1 MDNTDDLRLLL
12 ASRHP
17 LLAVEMSD
25 EARFMDILRG
35 AAEALGLPV
44 WVWTAT
50 RGLSRAGMHP
60 AYGTVDPRK
69 ALDFIAELADPAVF
83 VFADVHHALQ
93 DPVTVRRIKELAQA
107 ARRGQTIVLTAPVFR
122 IPPELEGLAIPWDLR
137 PPDRDELRGLVGKT
151 LDDLRARNFP
161 VALDDAAVESLVDAL
176 RGLSMAEARGLVNR
190 AAMEDGK
197 VAEGDVNFIRKAK
210 AELLGAEGTLELLDA
225 GPGGLSR
232 LGGMDQLKEWLT
244 LRGTALSPDAKE
256 YGLEPPKGVLLTGVP
271 GCGKSLVAK
280 SLAAAWGL
288 PLVLLDPGS
297 LYGPYVGESEQRLR
311 QALRTVEAMSPVVLW
326 IDEIEKGFAR
336 DRDADGGV
344 SARLLG
350 TFLRWMQDRPEGVFL
365 VATCNDVTA
374 LPPELGRK
382 GRFDEVF
389 FVDLPDRAERSEIF
403 RVHLQARDRDP
414 SRFDLARLGEAAE
427 GFSGA
432 EIEAAVVAALYRAF
446 AERRELT
453 THDIVAEIAA
463 TVPLSRA
470 RPEEVDRLRNWAR
483 ERAVAA

>member
-1 MDNTDDLRLLL
+1 MDNTHDLRLLL

-17 LLAVEMSD
+17 LLAVEMSE
-25 EARFMDILRG
+25 EARFMDILGR
-35 AAEALGLPV
+35 AAASLDLPV
-44 WVWTAT
+44 WIWTAT
-50 RGLSRAGMHP
+50 RGLARAGMQP
-60 AYGTVDPRK
+60 AYGTIDPRK
-69 ALDFIAELADPAVF
+69 ALDFLAELTGPAVF

-122 IPPELEGLAIPWDLR
+122 VPPELEGLAIPWELR
-137 PPDRDELRGLVGKT
+137 PPDHDELLALVRRT
-151 LDDLRARNFP
+151 LDDLRARAFP
-161 VALDDAAVESLVDAL
+161 IALDDAGVDSLVEAL
-176 RGLSMAEARGLVNR
+176 RGLSTAEAEGLVRR
-190 AAMEDGK
+190 AAMEDGQ
-197 VAEGDVNFIRKAK
+197 VAKGDVDFVRKAK
-210 AELLGAEGTLELLDA
+210 AELLGAGGTLELVDP
-225 GPGGLSR
+225 GPGGLDR
-232 LGGMDQLKEWLT
+232 VGGMDQLKEWLR
-244 LRGTALSPDAKE
+244 LRGEALSPDARAF
-256 YGLEPPKGVLLTGVP
+256 GLEPPKGVLLTGVP

-280 SLAAAWGL
+280 CLAATWGL
-288 PLVLLDPGS
+288 PLVLLDPGA
-297 LYGPYVGESEQRLR
+297 LYGPYVGESEERLR
-311 QALRTVEAMSPVVLW
+311 HALRTVEAMAPVVLW

-350 TFLRWMQDRPEGVFL
+350 TFLRWMQDRPEGIFL

-389 FVDLPDRAERSEIF
+389 FVDLPDRVERTEIF
-403 RVHLQARDRDP
+403 RVHLVARGRDP
-414 SRFDLARLGEAAE
+414 EKFNLARLGEAAE

-432 EIEAAVVAALYRAF
+432 EIEAAVVSALYRAF

-453 THDIVAEIAA
+453 TNDVVGEIAA

-470 RPEEVDRLRNWAR
+470 RPEEVEGLREWAR
-483 ERAVAA
+483 DRAVAA

>member
-1 MDNTDDLRLLL
+1 MDNTGDLRLLL

-25 EARFMDILRG
+25 EARFMDILGR
-35 AAEALGLPV
+35 AAQALGLPV
-44 WVWTAT
+44 WVWTST
-50 RGLSRAGMHP
+50 RGLARSGQHP

-69 ALDFIAELADPAVF
+69 ALDFLAELTDPAVF
-83 VFADVHHALQ
+83 VFADVHHALR

-107 ARRGQTIVLTAPVFR
+107 ARRGQTIVLSAPVLEL
-122 IPPELEGLAIPWDLR
+122 PPELDGLAIPWDLR
-137 PPDRDELRGLVGKT
+137 PPDHQDLRGLVDRT

-161 VALDDAAVESLVDAL
+161 VALDDDGVESLVDAL
-176 RGLSMAEARGLVNR
+176 RGLSTAEAEGLVYR

-197 VAEGDVNFIRKAK
+197 VAEGDVDFVRKAK
-210 AELLGAEGTLELLDA
+210 AELLGAGGTIELVNS
-225 GPGGLSR
+225 GPGGLDR
-232 LGGMDQLKEWLT
+232 VGGMDQLKEWLS
-244 LRGTALSPDAKE
+244 LRGQALSPDARA
-256 YGLEPPKGVLLTGVP
+256 YGLEPPKGVLLTGIP

-288 PLVLLDPGS
+288 PLVLLDPGT

-311 QALRTVEAMSPVVLW
+311 HAVRTVEAMAPVVLW

-350 TFLRWMQDRPEGVFL
+350 TFLRWMQDRRNGVFL

-389 FVDLPDRAERSEIF
+389 FVDLPDRAERAEIF
-403 RVHLQARDRDP
+403 RVHLEARGRAP
-414 SRFDLARLGEAAE
+414 EAFDLARLGEASE

-432 EIEAAVVAALYRAF
+432 EIEAAVVSALYRAF
-446 AERRELT
+446 AERRQLT
-453 THDIVAEIAA
+453 TNDIVGEIAA

-470 RPEEVDRLRNWAR
+470 RPEEVEALREWAR

>member
-1 MDNTDDLRLLL
+1 MDNTGDLRLLL

-25 EARFMDILRG
+25 EARFMEILAR
-35 AAEALGLPV
+35 AAAALDLPV
-44 WVWTAT
+44 WVWTST
-50 RGLSRAGMHP
+50 RGLARGGQHP
-60 AYGTVDPRK
+60 AYGTVDARK
-69 ALDFIAELADPAVF
+69 ALDFIAELTGPGVF

-107 ARRGQTIVLTAPVFR
+107 APRGQTIVLSGPVMR
-122 IPPELEGLAIPWDLR
+122 IPPELDGLAIPWDLR
-137 PPDRDELRGLVGKT
+137 PPDRDELLRLVQQT

-161 VALDDAAVESLVDAL
+161 VALDDAGVESLVDAL
-176 RGLSMAEARGLVNR
+176 RGLSTAEAEGLVRR

-197 VAEGDVNFIRKAK
+197 VAQGDVDFVRKAK
-210 AELLGAEGTLELLDA
+210 AELLGAGGTLELVDP
-225 GPGGLSR
+225 GPGGLDR
-232 LGGMDQLKEWLT
+232 VGGMDQLKEWLT
-244 LRGTALSPDAKE
+244 LRGQALSPDAKA

-280 SLAAAWGL
+280 CLAAAWGL
-288 PLVLLDPGS
+288 PLVLLDPGA

-311 QALRTVEAMSPVVLW
+311 QALRTVEAMAPVVLW

-350 TFLRWMQDRPEGVFL
+350 TFLRWMQDRPDGVFL
-365 VATCNDVTA
+365 VATCNDVTS

-389 FVDLPDRAERSEIF
+389 FVDLPDRMERSQIF
-403 RVHLQARDRDP
+403 RVHLAARGRTP
-414 SRFDLARLGEAAE
+414 EAYDLARLGEVSD

-432 EIEAAVVAALYRAF
+432 EIEAAVVAALYRSF
-446 AERRELT
+446 AQKRELDT
-453 THDIVAEIAA
+453 NDVVAEIAA

-470 RPEEVDRLRNWAR
+470 RPEEVDGLREWAR

>member
-1 MDNTDDLRLLL
+1 MDNTGDLRLLL

-25 EARFMDILRG
+25 EARFMDILGR
-35 AAEALGLPV
+35 AAQALGVPV
-44 WVWTAT
+44 WVWTST
-50 RGLSRAGMHP
+50 RGLARNGQHP

-69 ALDFIAELADPAVF
+69 ALDFIAELTDPGVF
-83 VFADVHHALQ
+83 VFADVHHALR

-107 ARRGQTIVLTAPVFR
+107 ARRGQTIVLSAPVLEL
-122 IPPELEGLAIPWDLR
+122 PPELDGLAIPWDLR
-137 PPDRDELRGLVGKT
+137 PPDHQDLRGLVDRT

-161 VALDDAAVESLVDAL
+161 VALDDGGVESLVDAL
-176 RGLSMAEARGLVNR
+176 RGLSTAEAEGLVYR

-197 VAEGDVNFIRKAK
+197 VAEGDVDFVRKAK
-210 AELLGAEGTLELLDA
+210 AELLGAGGTIELVNP
-225 GPGGLSR
+225 GPGGLDR
-232 LGGMDQLKEWLT
+232 VGGMDQLKEWLS
-244 LRGTALSPDAKE
+244 LRGQALSPDARA
-256 YGLEPPKGVLLTGVP
+256 YGLEPPKGVLLTGIP

-288 PLVLLDPGS
+288 PLVLLDPGA

-311 QALRTVEAMSPVVLW
+311 HAVRTVEAMAPVVLW

-344 SARLLG
+344 SARLMG
-350 TFLRWMQDRPEGVFL
+350 TFLRWMQDRQDGVFL

-389 FVDLPDRAERSEIF
+389 FVDLPDRAERAEIF
-403 RVHLQARDRDP
+403 RVHLEARGRAP
-414 SRFDLARLGEAAE
+414 GAFDLARLGEAAD

-432 EIEAAVVAALYRAF
+432 EIEAAVVSALYRAF
-446 AERRELT
+446 AERRQLT
-453 THDIVAEIAA
+453 TNDIVGEIAA

-470 RPEEVDRLRNWAR
+470 RPEEVEALREWAR
-483 ERAVAA
+483 ERAVTA

>member
-1 MDNTDDLRLLL
+1 
-12 ASRHP
+12 
-17 LLAVEMSD
+17 MSD
-25 EARFMDILRG
+25 EARFMDILGR
-35 AAEALGLPV
+35 AAQALGVPV
-44 WVWTAT
+44 WVWTST
-50 RGLSRAGMHP
+50 RGLARNGQHP

-69 ALDFIAELADPAVF
+69 ALDFIAELTDPGVF
-83 VFADVHHALQ
+83 VFADVHHALR

-107 ARRGQTIVLTAPVFR
+107 ARRGQTIVLSAPVLEL
-122 IPPELEGLAIPWDLR
+122 PPELDGLAIPWDLR
-137 PPDRDELRGLVGKT
+137 PPDHQDLRGLVDRT

-161 VALDDAAVESLVDAL
+161 VALDDGGVESLVDAL
-176 RGLSMAEARGLVNR
+176 RGLSTAEAEGLVYR

-197 VAEGDVNFIRKAK
+197 VAEGDVDFVRKAK
-210 AELLGAEGTLELLDA
+210 AELLGAGGTIELVNP
-225 GPGGLSR
+225 GPGGLDR
-232 LGGMDQLKEWLT
+232 VGGMDQLKEWLS
-244 LRGTALSPDAKE
+244 LRGQALSPDARA
-256 YGLEPPKGVLLTGVP
+256 YGLEPPKGVLLTGIP

-288 PLVLLDPGS
+288 PLVLLDPGA

-311 QALRTVEAMSPVVLW
+311 HAVRTVEAMAPVVLW

-344 SARLLG
+344 SARLMG
-350 TFLRWMQDRPEGVFL
+350 TFLRWMQDRQDGVFL

-389 FVDLPDRAERSEIF
+389 FVDLPDRAERAEIF
-403 RVHLQARDRDP
+403 RVHLEARGRAP
-414 SRFDLARLGEAAE
+414 GAFDLARLGEAAD

-432 EIEAAVVAALYRAF
+432 EIEAAVVSALYRAF
-446 AERRELT
+446 AERRQLT
-453 THDIVAEIAA
+453 TNDIVGEIAA

-470 RPEEVDRLRNWAR
+470 RPEEVEALREWAR
-483 ERAVAA
+483 ERAVTA

>member
-1 MDNTDDLRLLL
+1 MDNTGDLRLLL

-25 EARFMDILRG
+25 EARFLDILGR
-35 AAEALGLPV
+35 AAQALGVPV
-44 WVWTAT
+44 WVWTST
-50 RGLSRAGMHP
+50 RGLARNGQHP

-69 ALDFIAELADPAVF
+69 ALDFIAELTDPGVF
-83 VFADVHHALQ
+83 VFADVHHALR

-107 ARRGQTIVLTAPVFR
+107 ARRGQTIVLSAPVLEL
-122 IPPELEGLAIPWDLR
+122 PPELDGLAIPWDLR
-137 PPDRDELRGLVGKT
+137 PPDHQDLRGLVDRT

-161 VALDDAAVESLVDAL
+161 VALDYGGVESLVDAP
-176 RGLSMAEARGLVNR
+176 RGLSTAEAEGLVYR

-197 VAEGDVNFIRKAK
+197 VAEGDVDFVRKAK
-210 AELLGAEGTLELLDA
+210 AELLGAGGTIELVNPGA
-225 GPGGLSR
+225 GGLDR
-232 LGGMDQLKEWLT
+232 VGGMDQLKEWLS
-244 LRGTALSPDAKE
+244 LRGQALSPDARA

-297 LYGPYVGESEQRLR
+297 LYGPYVGESEERLR
-311 QALRTVEAMSPVVLW
+311 QALQTVEAMAPVVLW

-344 SARLLG
+344 SSRLLG
-350 TFLRWMQDRPEGVFL
+350 TFLRWMQDRPDGVFL
-365 VATCNDVTA
+365 VATCNDVTS

-389 FVDLPDRAERSEIF
+389 FVDLPDRAER
-403 RVHLQARDRDP
+403 RD
-414 SRFDLARLGEAAE
+414 
-427 GFSGA
+427 
-432 EIEAAVVAALYRAF
+432 
-446 AERRELT
+446 LT

-470 RPEEVDRLRNWAR
+470 RPEDVEGLREWAR

>member
-1 MDNTDDLRLLL
+1 
-12 ASRHP
+12 
-17 LLAVEMSD
+17 MSD
-25 EARFMDILRG
+25 EARFMDILGR
-35 AAEALGLPV
+35 AAQALGVPV
-44 WVWTAT
+44 WVWTST
-50 RGLSRAGMHP
+50 RGLARNGQHP

-69 ALDFIAELADPAVF
+69 ALDFIAELTDPGVF
-83 VFADVHHALQ
+83 VFADVHHALR

-107 ARRGQTIVLTAPVFR
+107 ARRGQTIVLSAPVLEL
-122 IPPELEGLAIPWDLR
+122 PPELDGLAIPWDLR
-137 PPDRDELRGLVGKT
+137 PPDHQDLRGLVDRT

-161 VALDDAAVESLVDAL
+161 VALDDGGVESLVDAL
-176 RGLSMAEARGLVNR
+176 RGLSTAEAEGLVYR

-197 VAEGDVNFIRKAK
+197 VAEGDVDFVRKAK
-210 AELLGAEGTLELLDA
+210 AELLGAGGTIELVNPGA
-225 GPGGLSR
+225 GGLDR
-232 LGGMDQLKEWLT
+232 VGGMDQLKEWLS
-244 LRGTALSPDAKE
+244 LRGQALSPDARA
-256 YGLEPPKGVLLTGVP
+256 YGLEPPKGVLLTGIP

-288 PLVLLDPGS
+288 PLVLLDPGA

-311 QALRTVEAMSPVVLW
+311 HAVRTVEAMAPVVLW

-344 SARLLG
+344 SARLMG
-350 TFLRWMQDRPEGVFL
+350 TFLRWMQDRQDGVFL

-389 FVDLPDRAERSEIF
+389 FVDLPDRAERAEIF
-403 RVHLQARDRDP
+403 RVHLEARGRAP
-414 SRFDLARLGEAAE
+414 GAFDLARLGEAAD

-432 EIEAAVVAALYRAF
+432 EIEAAVVSALYRAF
-446 AERRELT
+446 AERRQLT
-453 THDIVAEIAA
+453 TNDIVGEIAA

-470 RPEEVDRLRNWAR
+470 RPEEVEALREWAR
-483 ERAVAA
+483 ERAVTA